1 MDMELTP
8 MFSKAMFEGEGG
20 SYYSWSSKEFAVLGE
35 AMVGAGLLVLK
46 PGGFALPHY
55 ADSSKLGYVV
65 QGEDGVAGLILWDKK
80 TNRKEEKVVGLGS
93 GDVIGV
99 PFGSVS
105 WWYNHGNSD
114 CVIAF
119 LGETSKAYIPG
130 EFTYFLLTGPLG
142 ILGGFSTE
150 FTSKALH
157 INQNEANILAKSQ
170 TGVLIVKLDPEDRN
184 KIPQPHQ
191 NINIVKNILHY
202 SPDIR
207 VDRGGEAT
215 SFTEKNFPILEEI
228 GVSCSLVKLETDAM
242 LSPLYTCV
250 SSVQV
255 FYVIKGTAKVEI
267 VGMNGKLVLDS
278 KIVPG
283 QVIVVPR
290 FFTIGVVAQDQGM
303 ECFSITTTSRT
314 ADVVNFGGKES
325 VLNAFAPSVLQSAL
339 NVPPDFVKLIK
350 GKLANTDILVPS
362 NELIKY

>member
-1 MDMELTP
+1 
-8 MFSKAMFEGEGG
+8 MFEGEGG

-46 PGGFALPHY
+46 PGGFALPHC
-55 ADSSKLGYVV
+55 ADSSKLGYVL
-65 QGEDGVAGLILWDKK
+65 Q
-80 TNRKEEKVVGLGS
+80 
-93 GDVIGV
+93 
-99 PFGSVS
+99 VS
-105 WWYNHGNSD
+105 WWYNHGNSN

-130 EFTYFLLTGPLG
+130 EFTYFLLTGTLG

-191 NINIVKNILHY
+191 NINIVNKYVKNILRY
-202 SPDIR
+202 SPDIH
-207 VDRGGEAT
+207 VDRAGEAT

-255 FYVIKGTAKVEI
+255 FYVVKGTAKVEI
-267 VGMNGKLVLDS
+267 VGMNGKLVLDN
-278 KIVPG
+278 KIVAG
-283 QVIVVPR
+283 QVVVVPR

-303 ECFSITTTSRT
+303 ECFSITTTSRL
-314 ADVVNFGGKES
+314 ADVVNFWWPPKTDKEETS
-325 VLNAFAPSVLQSAL
+325 S
-339 NVPPDFVKLIK
+339 
-350 GKLANTDILVPS
+350 
-362 NELIKY
+362 ELHYRG

>member
-55 ADSSKLGYVV
+55 ADSSKLGYVL

-119 LGETSKAYIPG
+119 LGETSKAYVPG

-157 INQNEANILAKSQ
+157 INQSEANTLAKSQ

-191 NINIVKNILHY
+191 NINIVNKYVQNILHY
-202 SPDIR
+202 SPDIH
-207 VDRGGEAT
+207 VDRAGEAT

-250 SSVQV
+250 SSVQI
-255 FYVIKGTAKVEI
+255 FYVFKGTAKIEI
-267 VGMNGKLVLDS
+267 VGMNGNLVLDN
-278 KIVPG
+278 KVVAG
-283 QVIVVPR
+283 QVVVVPR

-303 ECFSITTTSRT
+303 ECFSITTTSRP

-325 VLNAFAPSVLQSAL
+325 VLNALAPTVLQSAL
-339 NVPPDFVKLIK
+339 NVPPAFVKFIK
-350 GKLANTDILVPS
+350 GKLANTDILVPPM
-362 NELIKY
+362 N